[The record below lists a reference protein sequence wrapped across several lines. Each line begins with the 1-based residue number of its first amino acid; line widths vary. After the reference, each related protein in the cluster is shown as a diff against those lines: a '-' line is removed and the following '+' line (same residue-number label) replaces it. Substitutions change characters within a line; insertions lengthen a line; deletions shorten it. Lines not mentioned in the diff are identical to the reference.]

1 MDYNR
6 PLTASKDNLKVHI
19 GLIYVPGNHSGS
31 GKASKSP
38 LLINPGGP
46 GGSGFAFG
54 LGAGRAIQTLLGAP
68 DQDVIGFDPR
78 GILTTT
84 PRADCFSFPSNDRGA
99 IVSSPDDEDY
109 VQGSYHRFLWQQA
122 GREIGLINSSS
133 VALEKLDTRI
143 RSIAKL
149 CQTKDELYDYGDNS
163 ILRYVST
170 PNVARDMLSIVDAWD
185 EWTSSLNEEPAFD
198 IPIKIKQEPL
208 YVSADGN
215 KFSEPYSP
223 DTKGKLVFWGFSY
236 GTMLGATFASMF
248 PDRVGRLVLDGVGQ
262 YSSYHRG
269 KPADSCSSQR

>member
-6 PLTASKDNLKVHI
+6 PLTASKDNPKVHI
-19 GLIYVPGNHSGS
+19 GLILIPGLHSGS
-31 GKASKSP
+31 EKNSKSP
-38 LLINPGGP
+38 LLLNPGGP

-84 PRADCFSFPSNDRGA
+84 PRADCYSFPPTHLSSIA
-99 IVSSPDDEDY
+99 PSPDDEDY
-109 VQGSYHRFLWQQA
+109 VQGSYHRFLWQQS
-122 GREIGLINSSS
+122 GREIGFINSSS
-133 VALEKLDTRI
+133 VALQKLDTRI
-143 RSIAKL
+143 RSIAQL
-149 CQTKDELYDYGDNS
+149 CQTKDELYGYRDNS

-185 EWTSSLNEEPAFD
+185 EWTSTLNEEPALD
-198 IPIKIKQEPL
+198 TPIKVKQEL
-208 YVSADGN
+208 VYGSADGT

-262 YSSYHRG
+262 YSSYCLG
-269 KPADSCSSQR
+269 KSAD

>member
-6 PLTASKDNLKVHI
+6 PLTASKDNPKVHI
-19 GLIYVPGNHSGS
+19 GLILVPGNHSGS
-31 GKASKSP
+31 EKASKSP

-54 LGAGRAIQTLLGAP
+54 LVAGRAIQTLVGAL

-84 PRADCFSFPSNDRGA
+84 PRADCFSFPPNHLSLTA
-99 IVSSPDDEDY
+99 ASPDDEDY

-133 VALEKLDTRI
+133 VALEKIDTRI
-143 RSIAKL
+143 RSIARL
-149 CQTKDELYDYGDNS
+149 CQTKDQLYEYRNIS
-163 ILRYVST
+163 ILSYVST

-185 EWTSSLNEEPAFD
+185 EWTNTLDEEPTLNT
-198 IPIKIKQEPL
+198 PIKVKQEPV
-208 YVSADGN
+208 YVSADGT
-215 KFSEPYSP
+215 KFSEPYSA
-223 DTKGKLVFWGFSY
+223 DTKGKLVYWGLSY

-262 YSSYHRG
+262 YSSYCRG
-269 KPADSCSSQR
+269 NSADSYF